1 MKPGMAMANGS
12 RWVAFICGTLLLS
25 GCSGLDLRSRG
36 ADLGDAL
43 RLRLGA
49 GIGLYGEVEA
59 TSWIHPAIGFA
70 DASLTPRYTLG
81 WDPRPGQPAGM
92 LRTAAFPTLLVAS
105 SFYTEPWGP
114 SRSNDTPAP
123 LRGFLGACILMGNHY
138 VEGESCSLLR
148 LHDKIPNPVLSPAPS
163 LAALTDNEQRSRNSW
178 LAISGT
184 LGVVTF
190 DVGINPLELIDAL
203 LGCFSIDLLEDDEST
218 TVDVSD
224 DGPRETPERNLGG

>member
-1 MKPGMAMANGS
+1 MGVVMAQGF
-12 RWVAFICGTLLLS
+12 RWVAICAAVLLS
-25 GCSGLDLRSRG
+25 GCSAIDLRSRG

-49 GIGLYGEVEA
+49 GIGLYGEIEA

-114 SRSNDTPAP
+114 SGSSDIPAP

-148 LHDKIPNPVLSPAPS
+148 LHEQIPNPVLSPVPS
-163 LAALTDNEQRSRNSW
+163 LTKLTASERSSRNSW

-184 LGVVTF
+184 MGIVTF
-190 DVGINPLELIDAL
+190 DVGINPLELLDAV
-203 LGCFSIDLLEDDEST
+203 LGCFSIDLLEDDEPT
-218 TVDVSD
+218 GVHLPD
-224 DGPRETPERNLGG
+224 DGPRETAERNLDV